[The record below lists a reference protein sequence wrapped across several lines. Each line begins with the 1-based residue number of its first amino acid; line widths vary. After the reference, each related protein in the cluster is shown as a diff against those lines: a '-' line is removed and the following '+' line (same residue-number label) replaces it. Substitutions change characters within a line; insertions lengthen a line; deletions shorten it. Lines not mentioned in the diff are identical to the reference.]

1 MHSHCLQRA
10 KQNKKLTT
18 KAKKTNKTNK
28 THTNKS
34 IFSGSEKM

>member
-18 KAKKTNKTNK
+18 KAKKQKQNKTESENK
-28 THTNKS
+28 VN
-34 IFSGSEKM
+34 

>member
-18 KAKKTNKTNK
+18 KAKKQK
-28 THTNKS
+28 THTNES
-34 IFSGSEKM
+34 IFCGSEKM